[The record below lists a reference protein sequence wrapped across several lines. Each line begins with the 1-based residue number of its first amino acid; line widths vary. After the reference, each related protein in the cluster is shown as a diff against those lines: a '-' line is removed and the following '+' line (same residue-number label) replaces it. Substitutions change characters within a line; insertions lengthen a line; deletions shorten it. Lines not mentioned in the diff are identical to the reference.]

1 MKVTISFSIIVTI
14 FFPVF
19 SFCQWIQIGNS
30 INGQIA
36 GDNCGWSTAI
46 SANGTIVAMGSIFND
61 NGGNSSG
68 QVRVFGLSN
77 GTWGQIGADL
87 NGETSGDQ
95 TGQAVSL
102 SADGSIVAIGEP
114 FNNDRGFTSG
124 QVRVFKN
131 ISNNWTQVGQDLFGQ
146 NALASAGT
154 SVDLSADGT
163 TVAFGAPNTIVNPF
177 PSFTG
182 NVEVYQLQSNSWVQK
197 GGDIEGD
204 GSIIKFGQSV
214 SLSDDGNI
222 VAIGQTGDPSR
233 VPQTDIG
240 RVKVYQFIGNQWV
253 QMGTTIFGAAV
264 SDEFGYRVSLSAS
277 GNILAIGTFA
287 RNEVKVFELIGG
299 VWTQIGNTLVGE
311 GAGDSFGFSLS
322 LSNDGSAIAIGGRF
336 NSLDGTNRGRA
347 YVFKNQ
353 NGNWTLVDN
362 PIIGVA
368 NGDQNGF
375 SVAISQNGSRVAVGA
390 INNDNGGSNAGQIRI
405 FENTNVLP
413 IKLVYFGGNY
423 SNNAVT
429 LNWKYETQTNFSH
442 FVVEKSVDGIVFN
455 SLKNI
460 YLTNAQ
466 FYNYKDIDLK
476 QGSIYF
482 YRIKM
487 VDNDGKFSYSN
498 VIKIQTGA
506 VNTFS
511 ILGNPVKDNLS
522 ITGLKRGA
530 TIALYDNAGKMVLQQ
545 NIQDQSFSLDLSF
558 LSSGVYYLTYSNNGA
573 IETKKIIKL

>member
-1 MKVTISFSIIVTI
+1 MKRLLLPFLL
-14 FFPVF
+14 FPVF
-19 SFCQWIQIGNS
+19 CFGQWVQLGNS

-46 SANGTIVAMGSIFND
+46 SANGTIVAMGSTFND
-61 NGGNSSG
+61 NGGSASG

-77 GTWGQIGADL
+77 GVWSQIGADL

-114 FNNDRGFTSG
+114 FNNDLGFTSG

-131 ISNNWTQVGQDLFGQ
+131 INNNWSQIGQDLFGQ
-146 NALASAGT
+146 NSSAEAGK
-154 SVDLSADGT
+154 SVDLSADGSI
-163 TVAFGAPNTIVNPF
+163 VAFGAPNTTVNGVF
-177 PSFTG
+177 FAGKVKVFETQ
-182 NVEVYQLQSNSWVQK
+182 NNNWIQK
-197 GGDIEGD
+197 GGDIDGD
-204 GSIIKFGQSV
+204 GSIIKFGTYV
-214 SLSDDGNI
+214 SLSDNGNI
-222 VAIGQTGDPSR
+222 IAIGQTGDPTR
-233 VPQTDIG
+233 TNPQDTG
-240 RVKVYQFIGNQWV
+240 RVKVYQFVGNQWV
-253 QMGTTIFGAAV
+253 QLGNTIKG
-264 SDEFGYRVSLSAS
+264 SIGRDEFGHRVSLSAI
-277 GNILAIGTFA
+277 GNILAIGTFG

-299 VWTQIGNTLVGE
+299 AWTQIGNTLVGE
-311 GAGDSFGFSLS
+311 GPGDAFGYTLS

-336 NSLDGTNRGRA
+336 NNLDGTSRGRA

-353 NGNWTLVDN
+353 SGNWALVDN

-390 INNDNGGSNAGQIRI
+390 INNDDAGSNAGQVRI
-405 FENTNVLP
+405 FENTKVLP

-460 YLTNAQ
+460 YLTNSQ
-466 FYNYKDIDLK
+466 FYNYTDIDLK
-476 QGSIYF
+476 QGSAYY
-482 YRIKM
+482 YRLKL

-498 VIKIQTGA
+498 IIKIQTGA
-506 VNTFS
+506 DNTFS

-522 ITGLKRGA
+522 ITGLKKGA
-530 TIALYDNAGKMVLQQ
+530 TLALYDNAGKMLLQK
-545 NIQDQSFSLDLSF
+545 NIQDQSFSMDISF
-558 LSSGVYYLTYSNNGA
+558 LSNGVYYLKYSYNGS
-573 IETKKIIKL
+573 IENQKIIKL